1 MMHVA
6 IIPFWGVLALVTFSL
21 LKSWRGHRRLCFFKS
36 DTDPHARWLHV
47 THAPVGIPLAPDT
60 LPLTSDSSVASSFSV
75 DSFCVHSSAFATRFL
90 LSRCAELTNR
100 RFKVMDDERLSD
112 DLAAWACFRLDRLR
126 PGLRILHLY
135 DSNGV
140 ITKGVLLVRIAKTVS
155 RA

>member
-1 MMHVA
+1 MAGGCMSH
-6 IIPFWGVLALVTFSL
+6 L
-21 LKSWRGHRRLCFFKS
+21 R
-36 DTDPHARWLHV
+36 
-47 THAPVGIPLAPDT
+47 PLAC
-60 LPLTSDSSVASSFSV
+60 PLRRKRFPSCLISSSLCRSLSNSPA
-75 DSFCVHSSAFATRFL
+75 CIRAFEGIRYQIL
-90 LSRCAELTNR
+90 LSRRAELTNR

-155 RA
+155 RL